1 MATLPYSTM
10 QPKRQAVHASSIAKR
25 VYLAIAVALALATMA
40 YGESWILEDAPPAT
54 LECAAVTG
62 VAHAFDEPVATN

>member
-1 MATLPYSTM
+1 MATLPYSTTL
-10 QPKRQAVHASSIAKR
+10 PKSRGARTRSIAKR

-40 YGESWILEDAPPAT
+40 YGESWLLEEAPRAT
-54 LECAAVTG
+54 LECAMSTS